1 MTTQTAATGHR
12 HGPRIAYL
20 STVLVGLV
28 LLAGCTTTPPPAGPT
43 AGRAAASPQAV
54 QHDWTPISTALH
66 KTGSAQP
73 GGVYRVNFPRTD
85 LSVTSDGVLVR
96 PALSLG
102 SYFTFSPLPTNPTA
116 ATGGQQ
122 VMAMGDLVLT
132 EPETQPVLARLAQGG
147 LTITAIHKHLRNET
161 PRLWWVHVH
170 GMGNQDQL
178 AAALRSALDL
188 TATPATAPTGSTS
201 PLDLDTA
208 ALDTIMGRTGTA
220 DGGVYKY
227 TLTRAEPITEN
238 SRTLP
243 AAMGVTTSIGFQPT
257 GAGKAAING
266 DIAMTASEVP
276 AVLAALRQADIDVV
290 SLHNHSL
297 DETPRLFY
305 LHFWA
310 NADAPALARGLR
322 NALDR
327 THSAPPTR

>member
-12 HGPRIAYL
+12 HGHRIAYL
-20 STVLVGLV
+20 TTVLVGLV
-28 LLAGCTTTPPPAGPT
+28 FLGGCTTTQPPAGST
-43 AGRAAASPQAV
+43 TGRAAASPQAV
-54 QHDWTPISTALH
+54 QHDWRPISTALH

-102 SYFTFSPLPTNPTA
+102 SYVTFYPLPAPA
-116 ATGGQQ
+116 ATAGGQQ

-188 TATPATAPTGSTS
+188 TATPARAPSGSTP

-238 SRTLP
+238 SLTLP
-243 AAMGVTTSIGFQPT
+243 PAMGVTTSIGFQPT

-266 DIAMTASEVP
+266 DIAMTTSEIP
-276 AVLAALRQADIDVV
+276 AVLAALHQAGIDVV

-310 NADAPALARGLR
+310 NADASTLARGLR
-322 NALDR
+322 AALDR